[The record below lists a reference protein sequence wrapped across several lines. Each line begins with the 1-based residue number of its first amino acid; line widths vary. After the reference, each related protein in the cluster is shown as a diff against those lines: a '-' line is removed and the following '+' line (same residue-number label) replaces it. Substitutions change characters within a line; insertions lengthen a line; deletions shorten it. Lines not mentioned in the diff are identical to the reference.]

1 MRMLNLG
8 IVAHVDAGKTS
19 LTERLLFE
27 SGAIR
32 HLGSVDDGSTTTDGM
47 ELERRR
53 GITIRSAVA
62 AFTTADCRVHLIDTP
77 GHTDFVAEVE
87 RALGVLDG
95 AILVISAVEGVQAH
109 TRVLMRTLRA
119 MRVPTLLFVNK
130 IDRVGARHTELLADI
145 RRLLSETAIP
155 LNRPVNLGSRTA
167 DVVDIA
173 LDAELLAEHSD
184 TVLQSYV
191 DGHVDGHL
199 LQEELRAQSHAGILN
214 PLFFGSAITGA
225 GISALRKG
233 IAELLPSADPVPY
246 GPLDG
251 VVFAVEHG
259 RQRFAVARLFSGS
272 LAARDEVVFGSGA
285 GVATTVL
292 DASGDRARVLAG
304 GIARIGG
311 LPLRI
316 GDRLGAA
323 TTSRGPARFS
333 PPTLE
338 TIVTADNPT
347 ALFTALSRL
356 ADEDPLINVRRG
368 QNHGSL
374 VVSLYGDVQRE
385 VIAARLAEEF
395 GVEASFSAPRVVC
408 VERVAGIGHAVQS
421 IGDTSPVMH
430 WATIGLRVEPG
441 SSGVVFR
448 LEVERGSLP
457 AAFMT
462 AIEETVHEEL
472 REGIHGWQVVDCVV
486 TLTHSGFSSPISVAA
501 DFRGLT
507 PLVLADA
514 LAEAGTT
521 VCEPLDDIELEVP
534 EEALSTVLNALIR
547 HDGLPETPLVRNG
560 SALVDAV
567 IPSARLREF
576 HRALPGLS
584 GGSGVLTSR
593 FGGYRPVNGEPPTR

>member
-19 LTERLLFE
+19 LTERLLFS

-32 HLGSVDDGSTTTDGM
+32 RLGSVDDGSTTTDGM
-47 ELERRR
+47 DLERRR

-119 MRVPTLLFVNK
+119 MRVPTILFVNK

-145 RRLLSETAIP
+145 RRLLSDTAIP
-155 LNRPVNLGSRTA
+155 LNRPVDLGSRAA
-167 DVVDIA
+167 DVVEIA
-173 LDAELLAEHSD
+173 PDAALLAEHSD
-184 TVLQSYV
+184 AVLESYV
-191 DGHVDGHL
+191 DGQVDENL
-199 LQEELRAQSHAGILN
+199 LREELRAQSRAGLAH
-214 PLFFGSAITGA
+214 PVLFGSAITGV
-225 GISALRKG
+225 GISALLKG
-233 IAELLPSADPVPY
+233 IAELLPSVEAVPD

-259 RQRFAVARLFSGS
+259 RQRLAVARLFSGS
-272 LAARDEVVFGSGA
+272 LAARDEVTFDSGS
-285 GVATTVL
+285 GVATMVL
-292 DASGDRARVLAG
+292 DVSGERTRVPSG

-316 GDRLGAA
+316 GDRLGSAGA
-323 TTSRGPARFS
+323 SRTPARFS

-338 TIVTADNPT
+338 TVVTADDPT
-347 ALFTALSRL
+347 ALFTALSQL
-356 ADEDPLINVRRG
+356 ADQDPLIDVRRSSP
-368 QNHGSL
+368 GSL
-374 VVSLYGDVQRE
+374 VVSLYGEVQRE
-385 VIAARLAEEF
+385 VIAARLEEEF
-395 GVEASFSAPRVVC
+395 GIAAVFSAPRVIC
-408 VERVAGIGHAVQS
+408 VERVAGVGHAVQS
-421 IGDTSPVMH
+421 IGDTTPVMH

-441 SSGVVFR
+441 SSGVTFR

-457 AAFMT
+457 AAFLT
-462 AIEETVHEEL
+462 AIEETAHEEL
-472 REGIHGWQVVDCVV
+472 REGVHGWQVVDCDV
-486 TLTHSGFSSPISVAA
+486 TLTHSGFCSPVSVAA

-514 LAEAGTT
+514 LAEAGTV
-521 VCEPLDDIELEVP
+521 VCQPWDEVELEVP
-534 EEALSTVLNALIR
+534 EEALSSVLNALIR
-547 HDGLPETPLVRNG
+547 LDGLPETPLVRNG
-560 SALVDAV
+560 SALVEAV

-576 HRALPGLS
+576 HRVLPGLS

-593 FGGYRPVNGEPPTR
+593 FSGHRPVSGEPPTR